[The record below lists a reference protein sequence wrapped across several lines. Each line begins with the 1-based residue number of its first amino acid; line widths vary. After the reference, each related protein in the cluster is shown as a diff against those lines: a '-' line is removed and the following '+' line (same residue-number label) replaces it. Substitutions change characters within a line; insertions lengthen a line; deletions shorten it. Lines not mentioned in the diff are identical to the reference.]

1 MEKNMENEMETGI
14 TEYFIGVIQAVQA
27 SCCSTPPMEPYIKPL
42 CTTVGVQGNEPSKLK
57 AKFGSLS
64 SKSTAS
70 SCLIFAVSTRFLKII
85 IDVCYQQS

>member
-1 MEKNMENEMETGI
+1 MVPLILGN
-14 TEYFIGVIQAVQA
+14 
-27 SCCSTPPMEPYIKPL
+27 SHIKPL

-70 SCLIFAVSTRFLKII
+70 SCLIFAVWSARNEGMEKKMESIT
-85 IDVCYQQS
+85 VG